1 MSSTSTID
9 QLNRRILELE
19 TELADYRNQGRPV
32 EVQEQPPYSL
42 FEHILIGITVWSRDG
57 RLLLANRFFTL
68 LTGYTKEGVGS
79 LESWLARV
87 FPDSHYRSR
96 VMADWGN
103 AMRQSEAV
111 RQFRITCRDGS
122 IKEVEFRGSFLPD
135 GRTLVTMADYTAY
148 KKMETQVIQ
157 SQKMEAIGTL
167 AGGIAHDYNNLLMGI
182 HGNLTL
188 VLLDFGGPDEQL
200 QRLRTIEKYIQSG
213 INLTQQLLSL
223 SRGGHYQA
231 CTADINPLLR
241 ETADIFKRTK
251 KQIKFHDRLDQTVK
265 SVEIDTS
272 QMEQV
277 FLNLFINA
285 WQAMPEGGSVT
296 LTSATVELDAGF
308 AGAYHIAPGSYVKI
322 SVADTGVG
330 MDKTTQSKVFD
341 PFFTTKGSGSGTGLG
356 LSSSYNIV
364 KNHGGVITVDSQLGE
379 GSEFTIYLP
388 ASGNPIEP
396 AQAKEPKIFRGRGTI
411 LLVDDETMILDVG
424 RQMLRQ
430 LGYAALTAS
439 SGQEAV
445 AVYREK
451 RDEIR
456 LVILDIIMPDMSGL
470 ETFKRLAELNPDI
483 DVLLASGYS
492 VDGEARRMLEMGGR
506 AFIQKPFSLSELS
519 SLIHDILG

>member
-1 MSSTSTID
+1 
-9 QLNRRILELE
+9 
-19 TELADYRNQGRPV
+19 
-32 EVQEQPPYSL
+32 
-42 FEHILIGITVWSRDG
+42 
-57 RLLLANRFFTL
+57 
-68 LTGYTKEGVGS
+68 
-79 LESWLARV
+79 
-87 FPDSHYRSR
+87 
-96 VMADWGN
+96 
-103 AMRQSEAV
+103 
-111 RQFRITCRDGS
+111 
-122 IKEVEFRGSFLPD
+122 
-135 GRTLVTMADYTAY
+135 
-148 KKMETQVIQ
+148 
-157 SQKMEAIGTL
+157 
-167 AGGIAHDYNNLLMGI
+167 
-182 HGNLTL
+182 
-188 VLLDFGGPDEQL
+188 
-200 QRLRTIEKYIQSG
+200 
-213 INLTQQLLSL
+213 
-223 SRGGHYQA
+223 
-231 CTADINPLLR
+231 
-241 ETADIFKRTK
+241 
-251 KQIKFHDRLDQTVK
+251 
-265 SVEIDTS
+265 
-272 QMEQV
+272 
-277 FLNLFINA
+277 
-285 WQAMPEGGSVT
+285 
-296 LTSATVELDAGF
+296 
-308 AGAYHIAPGSYVKI
+308 
-322 SVADTGVG
+322 